1 MRVNLIWIKIIWTL
15 HNLIVWSLLFMIYS
29 WYFFVFWK
37 NIYFLV
43 FGIILLIFNVY
54 ILKKNILTLRG
65 YQAVSSILDEY
76 LFLFIS
82 NLSVLKI
89 FIQNIMI
96 KFTNKKIKPFK
107 VWNVMHTIRLKW

>member
-15 HNLIVWSLLFMIYS
+15 HNLIVWSLMFIIYS
-29 WYFFVFWK
+29 WYFFVFWR

-43 FGIILLIFNVY
+43 FWIIVLIFNVY
-54 ILKKNILTLRG
+54 ILKRNILTLRG

-82 NLSVLKI
+82 NLSVFKV
-89 FIQNIMI
+89 FFQNIML
-96 KFTNKKIKPFK
+96 KLTNKQIRPFK
-107 VWNVMHTIRLKW
+107 IWNIIHTNRLKW